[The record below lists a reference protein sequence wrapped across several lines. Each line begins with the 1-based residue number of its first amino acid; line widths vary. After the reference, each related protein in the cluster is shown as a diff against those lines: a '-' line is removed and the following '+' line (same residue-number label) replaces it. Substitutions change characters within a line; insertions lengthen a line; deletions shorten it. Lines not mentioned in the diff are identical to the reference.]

1 MSYIWTASDLDHL
14 ESKLNSLHATGAIR
28 GIDLAQIIACINSHR
43 ALLGICEVAA
53 KHLAKYLTG
62 NRSLDAIG
70 TNGGRIHLE
79 KRQPQEE
86 GEWK

>member
-14 ESKLNSLHATGAIR
+14 ESKLNCLRGAIK
-28 GIDLAQIIACINSHR
+28 GIEVDQIIACINSHR